1 MGTLTYMIIDH
12 TRSKQ
17 NGNLIIGNIR
27 AERDYDEYN
36 FTMEGLRSEM
46 QEEECVHIYL
56 VPGHALKGCMKETW
70 YVVCII
76 FFKLCLIINFS
87 WKHG

>member
-56 VPGHALKGCMKETW
+56 VPGHVLKGCMKETW
-70 YVVCII
+70 YVV
-76 FFKLCLIINFS
+76 
-87 WKHG
+87 

>member
-17 NGNLIIGNIR
+17 NGNHIIGNIR

-56 VPGHALKGCMKETW
+56 VPGHVLKGCMKETW
-70 YVVCII
+70 YVE
-76 FFKLCLIINFS
+76 
-87 WKHG
+87 

>member
-1 MGTLTYMIIDH
+1 MIIDH

-17 NGNLIIGNIR
+17 NGNFIIGNIR

-56 VPGHALKGCMKETW
+56 VPGHVLKGCMKETW
-70 YVVCII
+70 YVDRFFSSFII
-76 FFKLCLIINFS
+76 TY
-87 WKHG
+87 